1 MVRNYKR
8 KKEKINADTLLLA
21 VQAVIGGMSMR
32 SASIKFEVPRT
43 TLIKHYRNNS
53 PIKAEITKPESST
66 TSIASAQSSK
76 SSVTTKSAVTQS
88 HRVLSAQ
95 QIEIKSGNRTKVCFE
110 VFVYWP
116 FQFICLFD
124 VFLDFHRR
132 ARRHTRKILL
142 EYFNP

>member
-53 PIKAEITKPESST
+53 PIKAEITKPES
-66 TSIASAQSSK
+66 K

-95 QIEIKSGNRTKVCFE
+95 QIEIKTGNRTKVCFE
-110 VFVYWP
+110 GFVYWP